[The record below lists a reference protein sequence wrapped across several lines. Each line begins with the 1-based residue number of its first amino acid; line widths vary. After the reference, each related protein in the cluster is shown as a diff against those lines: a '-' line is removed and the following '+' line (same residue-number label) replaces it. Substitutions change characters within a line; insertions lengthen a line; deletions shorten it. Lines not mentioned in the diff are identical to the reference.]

1 MKLKWKTFVLGIC
14 SVGVLSGCSFQIE
27 SKEPNGTPTKI
38 EITKEE
44 RKKYEA
50 FMGDILGQ
58 ISKLT
63 LSLINSSADFLKN
76 PDNLDSFNKAIDNNF
91 TETNDLISKAIEK
104 QKNMKVSKEFEPTHK
119 KMNASLTNMQNG
131 VNDVKEGTSNG
142 NPMQVID
149 GMSQIEKSQSE
160 MAELQQQ
167 IGF

>member
-1 MKLKWKTFVLGIC
+1 MKLKWKTFMLGIC

-27 SKEPNGTPTKI
+27 STEPNGTPTKI

-44 RKKYEA
+44 KQKYEA

-58 ISKLT
+58 ISTLT

-76 PDNLDSFNKAIDNNF
+76 PNNLDAF
-91 TETNDLISKAIEK
+91 TNTVDKKLIETNALISKAIDK

-119 KMNASLTNMQNG
+119 KMNTSLTNMQNG
-131 VNDVKEGTSNG
+131 VNDVKEGTTNG
-142 NPMQVID
+142 NPIQVID
-149 GMSQIEKSQSE
+149 GMTQIEKSQSE
-160 MAELQQQ
+160 MAELQKQ